1 MQTLTSHCK
10 VTMCSV
16 PVMSNSVTPWTLA
29 HLALLFMGS
38 PRKTYWNGLPLKF
51 KKKKK
56 KGIGGLSK
64 ADCPPWCGWV
74 LTNQLMAYPRLKG
87 WTPGIKMEY
96 LLLLSWDYF
105 APAFELKMNHQL
117 FLSLKLVGLW
127 TGTPPGPSDSQV
139 LKLRLK
145 LHH

>member
-1 MQTLTSHCK
+1 
-10 VTMCSV
+10 
-16 PVMSNSVTPWTLA
+16 
-29 HLALLFMGS
+29 
-38 PRKTYWNGLPLKF
+38 
-51 KKKKK
+51 
-56 KGIGGLSK
+56 
-64 ADCPPWCGWV
+64 
-74 LTNQLMAYPRLKG
+74 
-87 WTPGIKMEY
+87 MEY